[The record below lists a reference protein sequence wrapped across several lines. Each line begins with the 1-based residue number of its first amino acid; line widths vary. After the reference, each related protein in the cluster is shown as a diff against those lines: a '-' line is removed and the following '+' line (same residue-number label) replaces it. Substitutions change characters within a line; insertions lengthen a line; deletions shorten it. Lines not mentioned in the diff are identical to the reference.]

1 MNERLKEIEESNLK
15 YEKMKKNI
23 TIIFAVALVLATLL
37 TYYESSKQMIDVS
50 ISTNGSTASLETHEQ
65 TKLDEFIVAENIVI
79 GEDDYIKLND
89 KYISEEDFENI
100 ELKNGDVIGIEKVEI
115 ATEIDEEPIKFQT
128 KTEDSD
134 KLYVGETKVKQK
146 GQDGVRTNTYEVKTF
161 EGEEVE
167 RSVVSS
173 TVTTKPV
180 DKIVLNGT
188 KEKEVSKPESND
200 LQSNQTIIDEE
211 APIDDYNGEIRVDSS
226 NDNATAET
234 LSESDDKVS
243 INSNDSTT
251 QAQDSCTIKING
263 NTVPCSN

>member
-50 ISTNGSTASLETHEQ
+50 ISTNGSTASLEAHEQ

-89 KYISEEDFENI
+89 KYISEEDFDTLK
-100 ELKNGDVIGIEKVEI
+100 LKNGDVIEIEKVEI
-115 ATEIDEEPIKFQT
+115 ATEIDKEPIKFQT

-173 TVTTKPV
+173 TVTTEPV
-180 DKIVLNGT
+180 DKIILKGT
-188 KEKEVSKPESND
+188 KVKANSKPESNNS
-200 LQSNQTIIDEE
+200 QSNQTSANEE
-211 APIDDYNGEIRVDSS
+211 APTYDYSDDNNVDNS
-226 NDNATAET
+226 NDNVSVET
-234 LSESDDKVS
+234 PNEPEDKVS
-243 INSNDSTT
+243 TKSTDSTT

-263 NTVPCSN
+263 NTVPCSK